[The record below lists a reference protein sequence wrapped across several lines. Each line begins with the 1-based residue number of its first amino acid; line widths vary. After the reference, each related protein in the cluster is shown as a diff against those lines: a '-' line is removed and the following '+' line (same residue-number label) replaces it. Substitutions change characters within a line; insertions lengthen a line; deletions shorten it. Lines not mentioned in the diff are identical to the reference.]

1 MQLKSTPP
9 EPTPCQLVQNWALD
23 PGAWNEIESL
33 NISIGREGG
42 EGLGLLPCADRLE
55 QEGHMF
61 IASGKRWL
69 QDLGRVDRR
78 PD

>member
-9 EPTPCQLVQNWALD
+9 EPTPCQLVQNWASD

-42 EGLGLLPCADRLE
+42 ASLGLLPCSDRYLLE

-61 IASGKRWL
+61 IALGKR
-69 QDLGRVDRR
+69 
-78 PD
+78 